1 MFGTAAASSST
12 PQPSLFSAAGGAS
25 AAPGTS
31 SLFGNAGSGTSQSQN
46 PSGLF
51 GGLGTTNTSQQ
62 STTASG
68 GGLFSGL
75 GATSSQNQA
84 NAAPPFGGLGAST
97 TQGAQQSNATGSLF
111 GAARPQQTT
120 AGGASSQFGATAQQG
135 NTGGPP
141 TQSGDTSG
149 RSAHFDHLLE
159 RGRKR
164 NTRDNGV
171 GHFED
176 LPTLQLGLGDIA
188 RKVRNLGTGGP
199 SADQAQDRA
208 AHYLL
213 AASGVTAGRTLR
225 DLNQFST
232 QAGVS
237 IGGPVLQAQDTDVDS
252 YISNLHSQSTLAL
265 IQEGLEQS
273 KRDFDIFLEDKV
285 QGEWDQQRKQIYEHF
300 GLARQSENILPTSHS
315 ASTFGARGAFGRST
329 RKSKSAGLAGSSNN
343 RASFGAS
350 TNVPVLGSSIFGHT
364 RRGAVPQD
372 PSEKVGPLQTGSPED
387 RFLREKQER
396 FQETVK
402 ELNVARLREMLF
414 PVLHNFRKVEEQS
427 GSSDTNLPLI
437 DAYNALISITQ
448 EEHIV
453 QPVPG
458 GSDVVKERCYSRL
471 YLDENP
477 DSLNTIKMRKRILE
491 GSRKFLEQQFLA
503 QIETALARNPRE
515 AQLGGVPSTFNKI
528 RGFIRIK
535 LAFKELGTDIEHLQR
550 IGNDSDEFPWV
561 ILFYLLRAGLATEAA
576 HYVREKKPF
585 FQMNDRNFLS
595 AVAHYAS
602 DPDRRL
608 SPDLQQKINQTFAQR
623 ARIAP
628 TNDPYSMACYK
639 IIGRCEMTRRNLE
652 PLRESMEDWVWLQFN
667 LARESNRAEENA
679 GEVFGLEELRA
690 TISDI
695 GQRHFMS
702 GSDAAGGYGVYFH
715 LAILAGMFE
724 QAVNFLYQHN
734 YASAV
739 HFAIALAYY
748 GLLRVSSFIGTGSE
762 ILTFTARQQP
772 QLDFAR
778 VVAHYTADFRKGKPE
793 AATDYLVL
801 LCLNADLP
809 GEAGAHHRDLCH
821 EALRQLVLETR
832 EFAELLGDVRDN
844 GDSTEGVIQRRLPL
858 VKLGDQADFL
868 KTITKQAAKMADD
881 TGRTTDAVLLYH
893 LANDYECVVSILN
906 RALSEAISVDLGQEP
921 LRLEPL
927 KPRTDPSTQ
936 SAASSSSLS
945 MVAIDD
951 PVELSQR
958 MINLYNGNPSYYS
971 KILPQSRNT
980 AGALLELNR
989 AKKAIENG
997 EWTRALDIINSTSIL
1012 PLDAQGSLATIRSSA
1027 NNFAVFP
1034 PEIARNIG
1042 NVLMWTITC
1051 CGRHRE
1057 HLLNGQFEDPTKRRL
1072 ADQLLQSAKDLMVF
1086 AGLIRYK
1093 LPPRVFETLAKA
1105 GQDAG
1110 VY

>member
-1 MFGTAAASSST
+1 
-12 PQPSLFSAAGGAS
+12 
-25 AAPGTS
+25 
-31 SLFGNAGSGTSQSQN
+31 
-46 PSGLF
+46 
-51 GGLGTTNTSQQ
+51 
-62 STTASG
+62 
-68 GGLFSGL
+68 
-75 GATSSQNQA
+75 
-84 NAAPPFGGLGAST
+84 
-97 TQGAQQSNATGSLF
+97 
-111 GAARPQQTT
+111 
-120 AGGASSQFGATAQQG
+120 
-135 NTGGPP
+135 
-141 TQSGDTSG
+141 
-149 RSAHFDHLLE
+149 LLE

-164 NTRDNGV
+164 NTRENGV

-199 SADQAQDRA
+199 SADQVQDRA

-237 IGGPVLQAQDTDVDS
+237 IGGPALQAQDIDVDS

-285 QGEWDQQRKQIYEHF
+285 QLEWDEQRKQIYEHF
-300 GLARQSENILPTSHS
+300 GLARHSENILPTSNS
-315 ASTFGARGAFGRST
+315 ASTFGTRGAFGRST
-329 RKSKSAGLAGSSNN
+329 RKGKSAGLAGSSNN
-343 RASFGAS
+343 RASFGVSSNA
-350 TNVPVLGSSIFGHT
+350 PVLGSSISGHT
-364 RRGAVPQD
+364 RRGGVFQD
-372 PSEKVGPLQTGSPED
+372 PSDKSGFTQNGRPED
-387 RFLREKQER
+387 RFLRDKQEK
-396 FQETVK
+396 FMGKVK
-402 ELNVARLREMLF
+402 ELNVARLREISY
-414 PVLHNFRKVEEQS
+414 PVLHSFLQVEAQS
-427 GSSDTNLPLI
+427 GSDTTQHLI
-437 DAYNALISITQ
+437 DAYSTLISIIQ
-448 EEHIV
+448 EESNGQLV
-453 QPVPG
+453 SGAPN
-458 GSDVVKERCYSRL
+458 VVKERCYSRL

-477 DSLNTIKMRKRILE
+477 ESSNAVKMRKRILE
-491 GSRKFLEQQFLA
+491 GSRKFLEQQFLD
-503 QIETALARNPRE
+503 QIESYLARNPRE
-515 AQLGGVPSTFNKI
+515 AQLGGVPSTLNKI
-528 RGFIRIK
+528 RGYIRIK

-550 IGNDSDEFPWV
+550 IGNDGDELPWV
-561 ILFYLLRAGLATEAA
+561 IVFYLLRAGLTTEAA
-576 HYVREKKPF
+576 QYVREKKNF
-585 FQMNDRNFLS
+585 FQNNDRNFQS
-595 AVAHYAS
+595 AIAHYAS

-608 SPDLQQKINQTFAQR
+608 SPDLQQKINHTFAQR

-628 TNDPYSMACYK
+628 TNDPYRMACYK

-652 PLRESMEDWVWLQFN
+652 PLKESMEDWVWLQFN

-690 TISDI
+690 TIGDI

-702 GSDAAGGYGVYFH
+702 SSDAAGGYGVYFH

-778 VVAHYTADFRKGKPE
+778 VVAHYTGDFRKGKPDV
-793 AATDYLVL
+793 ATDYLVL

-809 GEAGAHHRDLCH
+809 GEAGVHQRDLCH

-832 EFAELLGDVRDN
+832 EFAELLGDVTDN
-844 GDSTEGVIQRRLPL
+844 GDSTDGVIQRRLPL
-858 VKLGDQADFL
+858 VRLGDQEGFL
-868 KTITKQAAKMADD
+868 RTITKQAAKMADD

-893 LANDYECVVSILN
+893 LAGDYECVVSILN

-927 KPRTDPSTQ
+927 KPRTDATTQ
-936 SAASSSSLS
+936 SAAPSSSLS

-951 PVELSQR
+951 PVELSQK

-997 EWTRALDIINSTSIL
+997 DWTRALDIINSTSIL
-1012 PLDAQGSLATIRSSA
+1012 PLDANGALPTIRSSA

-1057 HLLNGQFEDPTKRRL
+1057 HLMGGQFEDPTKRRL

-1105 GQDAG
+1105 GQDVG
-1110 VY
+1110 IY